1 MNASGF
7 RVCVKEL
14 FGTRY
19 DPLSVSYALLTGSQI
34 LKICSKLIVI
44 SNDKH
49 TKSRI
54 FVGSVHMCT
63 FNLPFSR

>member
-19 DPLSVSYALLTGSQI
+19 DPLSVSYAVLTGKQI

-44 SNDKH
+44 SIKH
-49 TKSRI
+49 IKSRI

-63 FNLPFSR
+63 FLPFSR